1 MKGLYFLLFFLLVLL
16 IIFIVSEHKKG
27 KMLKAY
33 RKAYQD
39 ALNGND
45 KRKALIA
52 GRAYYSYLRK
62 GTLTIYDEQAIN
74 NDINTMKMDS
84 KNNNEYIEQLE
95 RLANLKNQGILSEE
109 EFINEKSK
117 ILNR

>member
-1 MKGLYFLLFFLLVLL
+1 MPGLYFLLFGLL
-16 IIFIVSEHKKG
+16 ILLGIFIARENKKG
-27 KMLKAY
+27 KLLKAY
-33 RKAYQD
+33 RE

-52 GRAYYSYLRK
+52 GRAYYSHLRK

-74 NDINTMKMDS
+74 NDINTMKVDS
-84 KNNNEYIEQLE
+84 KGNVEYIEQLE

-109 EFINEKSK
+109 EFLKEKSK